1 MSFTLPWRLASPGPI
16 WSAGLA
22 GLGPW
27 VLAFAGLSIMDSNNR
42 PVSSPVKD
50 GVVSDIY
57 DSCLLFSVL
66 LFSFWF
72 FGFLPLF
79 LLSPDDFACLVGSCG
94 QGVCC
99 GDSP

>member
-1 MSFTLPWRLASPGPI
+1 VVMSFILPWRLASPGPI

-50 GVVSDIY
+50 GVVSGY
-57 DSCLLFSVL
+57 L
-66 LFSFWF
+66 
-72 FGFLPLF
+72 
-79 LLSPDDFACLVGSCG
+79 
-94 QGVCC
+94 
-99 GDSP
+99 